1 MTEENLNEVNPNEES
16 GTTVDPEDIAGVD
29 TDNMDDGDDLTNAT
43 DLPAFMSLSRDD
55 VKALSYEEKL
65 EYLTEATKHMMAY
78 ALDFIDN
85 ADAFAARHVGAAAFR
100 ARKAALHFRHG
111 VTPFRLL
118 TISCRDLKKGMK
130 EEFLAERTAKAA
142 AAAEA
147 KAKQEEEAA
156 KAADS
161 APKEEASP
169 APAPEEKKNSR
180 KPPKK

>member
-1 MTEENLNEVNPNEES
+1 MTEENLKEEV
-16 GTTVDPEDIAGVD
+16 GTNVDPEDITGVD
-29 TDNMDDGDDLTNAT
+29 TDTMDDGDDLTNAT

-55 VKALSYEEKL
+55 VKELSDEEKL
-65 EYLTEATKHMMAY
+65 VYLTEATKHMMAY

-118 TISCRDLKKGMK
+118 TISCRDLKKNMK
-130 EEFLAERTAKAA
+130 EEYLAERTAKAA

-147 KAKQEEEAA
+147 KAAAEKEAA
-156 KAADS
+156 NTPATAPAPEPAPE
-161 APKEEASP
+161 APKEE
-169 APAPEEKKNSR
+169 KKNNR